1 MWLKIENLESLR
13 EYRYIHSG
21 PHRMM
26 RDEAITTIQEA
37 LSRVYGLCTHP
48 SAGAAIPPAAKDCRE
63 CVAEH
68 VVDFLEE
75 RKVVRW
81 DSLS

>member
-1 MWLKIENLESLR
+1 
-13 EYRYIHSG
+13 
-21 PHRMM
+21 MM
-26 RDEAITTIQEA
+26 RDEAITAIQEA
-37 LSRVYGLCTHP
+37 LSRVYGLCTHTP
-48 SAGAAIPPAAKDCRE
+48 SGEPIPPAARDCKE

-68 VVDFLEE
+68 VADFLEE

>member
-1 MWLKIENLESLR
+1 LESPR
-13 EYRYIHSG
+13 EYCYIYSG

-37 LSRVYGLCTHP
+37 LSRVYGLCTHAR
-48 SAGAAIPPAAKDCRE
+48 SANSIPPAARDCRE

-68 VVDFLEE
+68 IADFLEE